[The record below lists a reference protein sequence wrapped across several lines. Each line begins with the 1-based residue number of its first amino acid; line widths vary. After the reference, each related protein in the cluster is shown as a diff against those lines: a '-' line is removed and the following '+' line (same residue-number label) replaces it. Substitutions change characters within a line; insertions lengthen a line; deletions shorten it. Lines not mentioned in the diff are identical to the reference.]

1 MQEKKK
7 VLAIIRKLSKNLGR
21 ILEDLK
27 QYELSR
33 QVYDSVYFVN
43 SVCKIYRKE
52 IDEMDMS

>member
-7 VLAIIRKLSKNLGR
+7 ILAIIRKSSRNLGR
-21 ILEDLK
+21 VLEDLK

-33 QVYDSVYFVN
+33 QVLDSVYFVD

-52 IDEMDMS
+52 IDEMENS